1 MYSQKQYDSLI
12 KGKSKNYINANIKEF
27 TSDADFRNY
36 FGNAVNSHIIKYS
49 QLKNY
54 KNISQLLKKDGDYK
68 ILLYEQSENS
78 GHWTL
83 LLRYGNTIEYFD
95 SYANKPNVPL
105 KWSEDVNANLDQYP
119 EYLDRLLLNQNKFHV
134 IYNRHP
140 FQSEFN
146 DSGTCGKHVL
156 LRLIKFHYDG
166 LTLPQYLKFF
176 LKQKEKYGIS
186 NDELVTLLIPVGE
199 E

>member
-1 MYSQKQYDSLI
+1 MYSQKQYDALI
-12 KGKSKNYINANIKEF
+12 KGRSKKYISENIREF

-36 FGNAVNSHIIKYS
+36 FGEEVNSHIIKYS

-54 KNISQLLKKDGDYK
+54 KNISQLLRGDGDYR
-68 ILLYEQSENS
+68 IMLYEQTENS
-78 GHWTL
+78 GHWVL
-83 LLRYGNTIEYFD
+83 MLRYGNVIEYFD
-95 SYANKPNVPL
+95 SYANKPNEPL
-105 KWSEDVNANLDQYP
+105 KWSKDMNAKLDQYP
-119 EYLDRLLLNQNKFHV
+119 EYLDRLLLNQNKFQV
-134 IYNRHP
+134 IYNTYP

-156 LRLIKFHYDG
+156 LRLIKFHFSG

-176 LKQKEKYGIS
+176 RKQKEKYNVG

>member
-1 MYSQKQYDSLI
+1 MYSQKQYEALI
-12 KGKSKNYINANIKEF
+12 KGRSKKYISENLKEF

-36 FGNAVNSHIIKYS
+36 FGEEVNSHIIKYS

-68 ILLYEQSENS
+68 ILLYEQTENS
-78 GHWTL
+78 GHWVL
-83 LLRYGNTIEYFD
+83 MLRYGDVIEYFD
-95 SYANKPNVPL
+95 PYANKPNVPL
-105 KWSEDVNANLDQYP
+105 KWSKDMNVKLDQHP
-119 EYLDRLLLNQNKFHV
+119 EYLDRLLLNQNKFQV
-134 IYNRHP
+134 IYNKYP

-156 LRLIKFHYDG
+156 LRLIKFHYSG
-166 LTLPQYLKFF
+166 LTLPQYMKFF
-176 LKQKEKYGIS
+176 QKQKEHFGVG